1 MYYFL
6 PRAWF
11 ACLGGLF
18 ALCWSILATTA
29 QGQGFIP
36 QQGGSNP
43 FNGVTNQP
51 PGASPTL
58 ADLDGDG
65 DLDMTLANSDGTLQY
80 YRNMGGSPPVYV
92 KADCP
97 IQPPSGASDKNLK
110 FSFGDIDGDG
120 DLDALTGNK
129 DGLIIPYL
137 NNGSKTNP
145 LFAQK
150 TNPLFAQTSSKPIRT
165 LPRAA
170 RASSAQAQLEDIR
183 YPEEGYSYVSL
194 ADFDKDGDL
203 DLLIITGVAIHY
215 WLNIGTATQADYQEL
230 TECDNPFYGITRSGN
245 YSNPIVGD
253 LDGDGDLD
261 VALSGTPIL
270 YYRNIGTPQSPRF
283 VQVIGDSNPFNDL
296 NLGFGSQLELGDLD
310 GDGDLDLIVGQ
321 YSGPV
326 TYYQNVLQI
335 TQQPTP
341 GNLVSCAGNTVS
353 TSVQATGVQPITYQ
367 WYRYSQTTDVP
378 VDGQTSPTLTLTNI
392 QPEDA
397 GVYYVLVSGGGG
409 SLFSEAF
416 NLIVQSATITQQPAS
431 SSTVTAGSDVMV
443 PVSVG
448 GPIYNYQWYQN
459 GDPVADQ
466 TSATLSLTS
475 VTSGQAGDYVLVATS
490 SCNSVT
496 TTTFSLT
503 VQNPTNIYASKTVSG
518 DFTPGGTVVYSIELS
533 NYSEG
538 TQYDNP
544 GDEFTDTLPTS
555 LSLVSATATSGE
567 ATADLGT
574 NTVSWNGMIGYFV
587 PSLTITITA
596 TINNNTDGQTVS
608 NQGTVHYDGDNN
620 GSNESTLL
628 TDDPGTEGS
637 QDPTVFTVNCAP
649 TEFSLSND
657 GPLSCEKT
665 SVLLTA
671 YGAFSGSTYV
681 FSAGATQSGGNTE
694 ETATVTTDGVYSVTA
709 TAPNGCTVSAQTTV
723 TSSATLAAPTLT
735 ASALTTTNQPISVTA
750 SGCDGGTVNWQP
762 QGGTGTANGSI
773 YTFTQPGNYTLTATC
788 SLSTCTSPASD
799 PLELSIQT
807 NGIGV
812 TSVTTISCQLFD
824 EAKGGYYVTFTP
836 QFVGQTSAPISFSVV
851 NEKLLTTDPPPYQL
865 RLYTDNPVITLV
877 ATQAGNGE
885 ARYRYDWWAS
895 CQSGTTTNQPPTT
908 SGIPNQDIVQ
918 GQAYR
923 LDLTN
928 YFSDPDGQSLLF
940 SAQNLPT
947 GLNLTGS
954 VISGTPSATGV
965 SPVSV
970 TAVDPGGLSV
980 NTSFQLTVNPES
992 TAPGGFTIAGVST
1005 VSCESL
1011 SATERRI
1018 TFTPQY
1024 AGTSGSP
1031 ISFSVAAEKSPTTD
1045 PGPYTLNLYTDN
1057 PTITLV
1063 AQQGEETAT
1072 YLYNWLNECY
1082 VPGRQGA
1089 TESAT
1094 GLQVKVLGNPVE
1106 GKSAELEISGAAG
1119 QSVQVELVDQQGR
1132 VLLQS
1137 RIDKATQADRVS
1149 VPLGAS
1155 KGALF
1160 IQVSTPTQR
1169 QQVKLLKP

>member
-18 ALCWSILATTA
+18 ALCWSLLATTA
-29 QGQGFIP
+29 LGQGFIP
-36 QQGGSNP
+36 QSGGSNP

-65 DLDMTLANSDGTLQY
+65 DLDLILTNVDGTIQY
-80 YRNMGGSPPVYV
+80 YLNMGGNPPVYV
-92 KADCP
+92 KTTSP
-97 IQPPSGASDKNLK
+97 IQPPSGVSDKNLK
-110 FSFGDIDGDG
+110 FSFGDLDGDG

-129 DGLIIPYL
+129 DGLVIPYL

-150 TNPLFAQTSSKPIRT
+150 TNPLFAQTSSQPKPI
-165 LPRAA
+165 RAA

-183 YPEEGYSYVSL
+183 YPEEGYSYVNL
-194 ADFDKDGDL
+194 ADFDADEDL

-215 WLNIGTATQADYQEL
+215 WLNIGNPGQANYQEL
-230 TECDNPFYGITRSGN
+230 MGCDNPFYGITRSGN
-245 YSNPIVGD
+245 YSNPVIGD

-261 VALSGTPIL
+261 VALSGTPVL
-270 YYRNIGTPQSPRF
+270 YYRNIGTRQSPRF
-283 VQVIGDSNPFNDL
+283 IQVTGDSNPFNDL
-296 NLGFGSQLELGDLD
+296 NLGFGSQIELGDLD
-310 GDGDLDLIVGQ
+310 GDGDLDLVVGQ

-326 TYYQNVLQI
+326 TYYKNVLQI
-335 TQQPTP
+335 NQQPTP

-353 TSVQATGVQPITYQ
+353 TSIQAIGQQPLSYQ

-378 VDGQTSPTLTLTNI
+378 VSGQTSPTLTLTNI

-397 GVYYVLVSGGGG
+397 GVYYVKVTAGDG

-416 NLIVQSATITQQPAS
+416 NLIVQSATITEQPAS
-431 SSTVTAGSDVMV
+431 SSTVAAGSDVVV

-448 GPIYNYQWYQN
+448 GPIYNFQWYQN
-459 GDPVADQ
+459 GNPVAEQ

-475 VTSGQAGDYVLVATS
+475 VTPSQSGSYVLVATS

-496 TTTFSLT
+496 TTAFTLT
-503 VQNPTNIYASKTVSG
+503 VQSPSSIHASKTVSG
-518 DFTPGGTVVYSIELS
+518 DFSPGGTVVYSIELS
-533 NYSEG
+533 NYGEG

-544 GDEFTDTLPTS
+544 GDEFTDVLPSS

-567 ATADLGT
+567 AAADLGT
-574 NTVSWNGMIGYFV
+574 NTVSWNGMIGYYV

-596 TINNNTDGQTVS
+596 TIKNNTDGQTVS
-608 NQGTVHYDGDNN
+608 NQGVVHYDGDNN
-620 GSNESTLL
+620 GSNESQLL
-628 TDDPGTEGS
+628 TDDPGPEGS
-637 QDPTVFTVNCAP
+637 QDPTVFTVNCEP
-649 TEFSLSND
+649 TEFFLSND

-735 ASALTTTNQPISVTA
+735 PSALTTTNQPISVTA
-750 SGCDGGTVNWQP
+750 SGCDGGTINWQP
-762 QGGTGTANGSI
+762 QGGTGTANGAV

-788 SLSTCTSPASD
+788 SLSSCTSPASD
-799 PLELSIQT
+799 PVEVSIQT
-807 NGIGV
+807 NGIGI

-824 EAKGGYYVTFTP
+824 EAKGGYYVTFAP
-836 QFVGQTSAPISFSVV
+836 QFVGQTSSPISFSVV

-885 ARYRYDWWAS
+885 ARYRYDWWSS
-895 CQSGTTTNQPPTT
+895 CSSGSTTNRPPTT
-908 SGIPNQDIVQ
+908 SGVPDQTILE
-918 GQAYR
+918 GQAYQ
-923 LDLTN
+923 LDLNN
-928 YFSDPDGQSLLF
+928 YFSDPDGQSLIY
-940 SAQNLPT
+940 SAQNLPA
-947 GLNLTGS
+947 GLSLSGNL
-954 VISGTPSATGV
+954 ISGTPSATGV

-980 NTSFQLTVNPES
+980 STSFQLTVDP
-992 TAPGGFTIAGVST
+992 APTTPGSFTITGVST
-1005 VSCESL
+1005 VSCEYL

-1031 ISFSVAAEKSPTTD
+1031 ISFSIVAEKSPTTD
-1045 PGPYTLNLYTDN
+1045 PGPYTLDLYTDN
-1057 PTITLV
+1057 PNITLV
-1063 AQQGEETAT
+1063 AQQGRETAT
-1072 YLYNWLNECY
+1072 YVYNWLSFCY
-1082 VPGRQGA
+1082 SPGRQGT
-1089 TESAT
+1089 TEST
-1094 GLQVKVLGNPVE
+1094 SGLQVKVLGNPVE

-1132 VLLQS
+1132 ILLQS

-1149 VPLGAS
+1149 VPLGAN

-1160 IQVSTPTQR
+1160 IQVSTPKQR
-1169 QQVKLLKP
+1169 QQVKILKP